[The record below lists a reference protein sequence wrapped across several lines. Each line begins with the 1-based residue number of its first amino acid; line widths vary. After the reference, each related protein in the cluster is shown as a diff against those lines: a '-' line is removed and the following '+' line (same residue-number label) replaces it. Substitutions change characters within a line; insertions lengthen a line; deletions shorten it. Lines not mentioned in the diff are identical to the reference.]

1 VKVKVALLLVG
12 LTALAWSGD
21 GLAQTLRVGVSG
33 SPPFVMKDG
42 SSLPGISVQIWADT
56 AARLNK
62 PYKFVRFPTTA
73 ANVDAV
79 VNGQVDLAIGPISI
93 TPDRLANPKIDFTQ
107 PYFHGTEDL
116 LLPLRSP
123 GLFTRLRPFFGWA
136 ALSSAGGLMLLLF
149 LVGNL
154 IWLAERRRNAAQ
166 FPRRYLKGVGNGMW
180 FALVTLTT
188 VGYGDR
194 APLSKTGRA
203 IAGIWMVVSLLVLSS
218 ITAGLASAFTVS
230 LTRLDPSGIR
240 EKSDLR
246 GRTSTLNEAIDLLS
260 KEVVEAVIFDG
271 APLRYYLQQ
280 NPEAPYKMAPFSLA
294 NQTYGFV
301 VPVDSPLRTPIDVVL
316 LELQRKGEVK
326 KITDSLLQ

>member
-62 PYKFVRFPTTA
+62 PYKLVRFPTTE

-116 LLPLRSP
+116 LLPLHHP
-123 GLFTRLRPFFGWA
+123 G
-136 ALSSAGGLMLLLF
+136 
-149 LVGNL
+149 
-154 IWLAERRRNAAQ
+154 
-166 FPRRYLKGVGNGMW
+166 
-180 FALVTLTT
+180 
-188 VGYGDR
+188 
-194 APLSKTGRA
+194 
-203 IAGIWMVVSLLVLSS
+203 SLHD
-218 ITAGLASAFTVS
+218 F
-230 LTRLDPSGIR
+230 
-240 EKSDLR
+240 
-246 GRTSTLNEAIDLLS
+246 
-260 KEVVEAVIFDG
+260 
-271 APLRYYLQQ
+271 
-280 NPEAPYKMAPFSLA
+280 APFSVGRRCPQLA
-294 NQTYGFV
+294 
-301 VPVDSPLRTPIDVVL
+301 D
-316 LELQRKGEVK
+316 
-326 KITDSLLQ
+326 